1 MTESDENN
9 TEHADPK
16 VVDCADVAADAETI
30 DALVTRLECE
40 RDEAMA
46 LRQRA
51 LADYAN
57 FQRRSVENEARAR
70 LWGITSFARG
80 LMPVLDHFDLTLS
93 QDLSKLS
100 VEQIAKSVEMTRA
113 ELQRALE
120 QQGLVKID
128 PAVGSEF
135 NPMHH
140 EAVTQMPLEG
150 AAGGS
155 IAMLFQCGW
164 RLGDAVLR
172 PAKVAVTP
180 TE

>member
-1 MTESDENN
+1 MTEADDTN
-9 TEHADPK
+9 TDKGEPK
-16 VVDCADVAADAETI
+16 LVDCAEGAAEADSI
-30 DALVTRLECE
+30 DSLIARLETE
-40 RDEAMA
+40 RDDAMA

-70 LWGITSFARG
+70 HFGIASFARA
-80 LMPVLDHFDLTLS
+80 LMPALDHFDLTLS

-128 PAVGSEF
+128 PEVGAEF
-135 NPMHH
+135 NPMQH
-140 EAVTQMPLEG
+140 EAVTQMRVESLAPG
-150 AAGGS
+150 V
-155 IAMLFQCGW
+155 IAMRFQCGW